1 MYMSL
6 IEEDKYYSLE
16 PTTFNPLLW
25 LASTTNEVEIYI
37 YISSRSQLIKH
48 LSLMGVYRGSKIMIS
63 LGCLKIQRCKLKYMY
78 IYIYIYISYSMVCQE
93 R

>member
-37 YISSRSQLIKH
+37 YI
-48 LSLMGVYRGSKIMIS
+48 
-63 LGCLKIQRCKLKYMY
+63 Y
-78 IYIYIYISYSMVCQE
+78 IYHPDHN
-93 R
+93 